1 MSEPSSM
8 SDERPN
14 RGAGAVLFSA
24 SRIWTQ
30 IAAAFLFLAAAGM
43 LNPAGLGEFLIAAS
57 IYAAL
62 SVIVGQGVYEYVLK
76 EHDSQTAPITAFV
89 FNMASATIAA
99 AAAFGISFLLP
110 HILRSD
116 HSATLLRYLAPVFYL
131 EAMALLMESVI
142 LRQGGIAR
150 TAIATIV
157 AETAGLL
164 AGLASL
170 FAGLGILALVI
181 QRVTRGA
188 AYVAVYSVSYT
199 WRPRLGFNPDDA
211 RAILRFIPAIIS
223 SRGINAGSTALI
235 DLTIG
240 SLLSLG
246 DAGLFRLA
254 NRLLTIGSDLLFQPF
269 KALLW
274 VELPPLRRDAA
285 AFAAKLMRL
294 TEIFGA
300 GYFAVVWGM
309 ALVAGTILPLLLGPE
324 WQAATS
330 AIIALGLARL
340 IHMPMSAA
348 EAVFALNNRNRLII
362 WSSVAAALV
371 SVTVIYFAAPH
382 GLLWTSIGFVLV
394 ALLTQIFL
402 LPYMLHVSGVQ
413 ISAMLGL
420 IARLSANALA
430 MTVIIAPWLAFAP
443 RAGVTGWAL
452 AASAIVLGAAGYL
465 LAARLF
471 TPEALT
477 VYSRPAAKFMR
488 RFIRLWPGTTPLC

>member
-1 MSEPSSM
+1 M
-8 SDERPN
+8 SDERPT

-30 IAAAFLFLAAAGM
+30 IAAAILFLAAAGI
-43 LNPAGLGEFLIAAS
+43 LTPAGLGEFLIAAS
-57 IYAAL
+57 IYTAL

-76 EHDSQTAPITAFV
+76 EHDSQTAPVTAFV
-89 FNMASATIAA
+89 FNMATATIAA

-110 HILRSD
+110 HILHSD
-116 HSATLLRYLAPVFYL
+116 NSATLLRYLAPVFYL
-131 EAMALLMESVI
+131 DAMALLMECVI

-170 FAGLGILALVI
+170 FAGLGIIALVI

-188 AYVAVYSVSYT
+188 AYVAVYGVSYS
-199 WRPRLGFNPDDA
+199 WRPRLGFDRADA
-211 RAILRFIPAIIS
+211 RAIIRFIPAIIS

-274 VELPPLRRDAA
+274 VELPPLRRDSA
-285 AFAAKLMRL
+285 AFAAKLMQL

-309 ALVAGTILPLLLGPE
+309 ALIAGVALPLLLGPE
-324 WQAATS
+324 WQAASS
-330 AIIALGLARL
+330 AVMALGLARL
-340 IHMPMSAA
+340 ISMPMSAA
-348 EAVFALNNRNRLII
+348 EAVFALNNRNRLIV
-362 WSSVAAALV
+362 WSSVIGSIV
-371 SVTVIYFAAPH
+371 SVAVIYVAAPY
-382 GLLWTSIGFVLV
+382 GLLWTSIGFAFVS
-394 ALLTQIFL
+394 LLTLVFL
-402 LPYMLHVSGVQ
+402 LPFMLQAGGIPLS
-413 ISAMLGL
+413 SMLSL
-420 IARLSANALA
+420 IVRLSANAVA
-430 MTVIIAPWLAFAP
+430 MTAVVAPWLAFAP
-443 RAGVTGWAL
+443 NFGVTNWML
-452 AASAIVLGAAGYL
+452 VASGIGLGAAAYL
-465 LAARLF
+465 LAARIF
-471 TPEALT
+471 TPASLT
-477 VYSRPAAKFMR
+477 AYLRPVVKIMR
-488 RFIRLWPGTTPLC
+488 RAGRCGIGSTPVR

>member
-1 MSEPSSM
+1 M

-30 IAAAFLFLAAAGM
+30 IAAAFLFLAAAGV

-76 EHDSQTAPITAFV
+76 EHDSQTAPVTAFV

-110 HILRSD
+110 HILHSD

-285 AFAAKLMRL
+285 AFTAKLMRL

-309 ALVAGTILPLLLGPE
+309 ALIAGVALPLLLGTQ
-324 WQAATS
+324 WQAAAP

-340 IHMPMSAA
+340 ISMPMSAA
-348 EAVFALNNRNRLII
+348 EAVFALNNRNKLIV
-362 WSSVAAALV
+362 WSSVIASIV
-371 SVTVIYFAAPH
+371 SVTVIYFAAPY
-382 GLLWTSIGFVLV
+382 GLVWTSIGFAFVS
-394 ALLTQIFL
+394 LLTLVVL
-402 LPYMLHVSGVQ
+402 LPFMLQASGVHL
-413 ISAMLGL
+413 SDMLGL
-420 IARLSANALA
+420 IARLSANAGV
-430 MTVIIAPWLAFAP
+430 MTLVVAPWLALGP
-443 RAGVTGWAL
+443 LLGVTGWAL
-452 AASAIVLGAAGYL
+452 VASGIMLGAAAYVA
-465 LAARLF
+465 AARVF
-471 TPEALT
+471 TPASLT
-477 VYSRPAAKFMR
+477 AYLRPVLKILR
-488 RFIRLWPGTTPLC
+488 RLDRFRLGLTTPR